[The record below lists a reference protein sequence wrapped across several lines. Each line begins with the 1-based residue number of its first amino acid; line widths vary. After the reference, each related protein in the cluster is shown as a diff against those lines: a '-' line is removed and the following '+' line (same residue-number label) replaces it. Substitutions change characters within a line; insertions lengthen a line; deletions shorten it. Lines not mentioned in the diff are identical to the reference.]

1 MAINLH
7 PASNFSDEA
16 FNFTQGGEGFAQAIY
31 VDPLVTTPTI
41 AYGYALIVK
50 NGTAANGIT
59 QWAVRNTVLADF
71 AASGVSLSQ
80 AQMTVLANIAT
91 LMSNGNDTQ
100 QA

>member
-31 VDPLVTTPTI
+31 VDPLVTPPTI

-50 NGTAANGIT
+50 
-59 QWAVRNTVLADF
+59 
-71 AASGVSLSQ
+71 Q
-80 AQMTVLANIAT
+80 A
-91 LMSNGNDTQ
+91 
-100 QA
+100 